1 MDDVGEGHS
10 TLELL
15 AASASEFLKLGRSLV
30 MTSTRIGSRAAIRAT
45 IAFAETTGAV
55 VIAEGVENEFV
66 AGQMLQA
73 GILLGQGFGLGKP
86 TPAEHIEDVRAA
98 LTGRAALSTLRPR
111 AAARRLA
118 N

>member
-1 MDDVGEGHS
+1 MA
-10 TLELL
+10 LL
-15 AASASEFLKLGRSLV
+15 CFGVFLVPDK
-30 MTSTRIGSRAAIRAT
+30 THPIGQLNPHGYVTYSI
-45 IAFAETTGAV
+45 TGAV

-111 AAARRLA
+111 AAARQLA